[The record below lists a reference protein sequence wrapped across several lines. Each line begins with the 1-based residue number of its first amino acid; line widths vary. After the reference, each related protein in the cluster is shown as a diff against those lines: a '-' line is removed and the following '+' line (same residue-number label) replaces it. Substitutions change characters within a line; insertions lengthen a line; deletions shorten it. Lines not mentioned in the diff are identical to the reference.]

1 VDDLGDRI
9 SYLVLKAGVPIFSS
23 DGEQVGSVI
32 RAMWVQEK
40 DVFDGIVFHTAAG
53 HHDRRFVD
61 APEVGEIYERGVI
74 LTISAAEAAQLPK
87 PGENP
92 AALSVGPD
100 DLVGSSQ
107 GGRIRRAW
115 DALTGKR

>member
-1 VDDLGDRI
+1 MDDLGAPI
-9 SYLVLKAGVPIFSS
+9 SYLVLQAGVAVFSS
-23 DGEQVGSVI
+23 DGEHVGSVV
-32 RAMWVQEK
+32 RVMWVQEK
-40 DVFDGIVFHTAAG
+40 DVFDGIVIHTTAG
-53 HHDRRFVD
+53 SRDRRFVD

-74 LTISAAEAAQLPK
+74 LRIGTEEVAQLPK

-100 DLVGSSQ
+100 DLVGGSQ
-107 GGRIRRAW
+107 GRIRRAW